1 MTYQP
6 PADQS
11 PNNGRRVALIKSLE
25 TNNRFYALVEA
36 DSGIRN
42 ADAVERIPDD
52 LLVGI
57 AYPCLEDG
65 LNDFAVIRTTFET
78 IDLFPE
84 DDPIREEMMEIVND
98 ARGNLLRRLA
108 ELHDKIH
115 SGHAHFLGTDY
126 TEFKD
131 YSLAM
136 VHKGYPRRNL
146 DSMMKLNVFSSVAEA
161 EGHADPSHLLFYFE
175 FKHIDGGRMPSLDA
189 REFIVS
195 LFEEVILS
203 VKDNH
208 NYTSKYLFDRN
219 VFQKFIA
226 VMFVNYATTDPM
238 FYGINKRDYGV
249 SADKDMDSTP
259 LYIAIRKE
267 LCDIEEQYRAS
278 GTLLTPLRS
287 NGTEGVTSI
296 APIVT
301 RESTAPPVPPPF
313 LAVPEP
319 DFASAIIFPPP
330 DTSRDSSE
338 SDQSG
343 GTQHAGRISFEQAA
357 SMLPA
362 ELVNTEVLLGPI
374 TSLCSAAHLLMRND
388 DSEVQRFARIVLA
401 DASKLVSELKRL
413 GIISEVVNDPSEVV

>member
-1 MTYQP
+1 MT
-6 PADQS
+6 DQA
-11 PNNGRRVALIKSLE
+11 PNDGRRVALIKSLE
-25 TNNRFYALVEA
+25 TNNRFYALVES

-42 ADAVERIPDD
+42 ADAVERIPDN

-98 ARGNLLRRLA
+98 ARGNLLRRLT

-115 SGHAHFLGTDY
+115 TGHAHFLGTEY
-126 TEFKD
+126 HEFKD

-161 EGHADPSHLLFYFE
+161 EGHADPANLLFYFE
-175 FKHIDGGRMPSLDA
+175 FNHIDGTRMSSMDP

-203 VKDNH
+203 VKDNG
-208 NYTSKYLFDRN
+208 NYVTKYMFDRN

-249 SADKDMDSTP
+249 SAEKDMDATP

-267 LCDIEEQYRAS
+267 LLEIEEQHRLA
-278 GTLLTPLRS
+278 GTLLAPRRS
-287 NGTEGVTSI
+287 DGTEGITSI
-296 APIVT
+296 APIISRDV
-301 RESTAPPVPPPF
+301 SSKAVPPVHLIP
-313 LAVPEP
+313 PEP
-319 DFASAIIFPPP
+319 DFASAIVFP
-330 DTSRDSSE
+330 E
-338 SDQSG
+338 SDANRQS
-343 GTQHAGRISFEQAA
+343 TKSEHSDEMQHAGRISFEQAA
-357 SMLPA
+357 TMLPA
-362 ELVNTEVLLGPI
+362 ELVNSEVLLGPI

-388 DSEVQRFARIVLA
+388 DSEVKRFARIVLA
-401 DASKLVSELKRL
+401 DASKLVAELKRL
-413 GIISEVVNDPSEVV
+413 GIISEMVNDPGEET

>member
-1 MTYQP
+1 MTDEIPY
-6 PADQS
+6 DR
-11 PNNGRRVALIKSLE
+11 RRVALIKSLE
-25 TNNRFYALVEA
+25 TNNRFYALVTPE
-36 DSGIRN
+36 SGIKN

-52 LLVGI
+52 LIVGI

-84 DDPIREEMMEIVND
+84 DDPMREEMMDIVND
-98 ARGNLLRRLA
+98 ARGNLLRRLH
-108 ELHDKIH
+108 ELHDKIY

-161 EGHADPSHLLFYFE
+161 EGHADPANLLYYYE
-175 FKHIDGGRMPSLDA
+175 YAYVDGGAVAGMQP

-203 VKDNH
+203 VKDNR
-208 NYTSKYLFDRN
+208 NYVSKYLFDRN

-259 LYIAIRKE
+259 LYVAIRKE
-267 LCDIEEQYRAS
+267 LLEIEERLARE
-278 GTLLTPLRS
+278 GTLLAPHRSAPGAAVTPL
-287 NGTEGVTSI
+287 
-296 APIVT
+296 API
-301 RESTAPPVPPPF
+301 A
-313 LAVPEP
+313 
-319 DFASAIIFPPP
+319 
-330 DTSRDSSE
+330 
-338 SDQSG
+338 G
-343 GTQHAGRISFEQAA
+343 GTPPEQRTALEPTSGFVFDHEAAEHAGRISFEQAA
-357 SMLPA
+357 TMLPA
-362 ELVNTEVLLGPI
+362 ELVNSEVLLGPI
-374 TSLCSAAHLLMRND
+374 TSMCNAAHLLMRNED
-388 DSEVQRFARIVLA
+388 TEVQRFARIMLA

-413 GIISEVVNDPSEVV
+413 GIISEMVNDPGAL